1 MSPDDYYACLALWLR
16 AEFSCNLQQLGAAT
30 GDPSALRTGIG
41 HIGASG
47 PLVLAPQGQG
57 LLGLLDLYRNTGGL
71 AGKRLIIATPSHFAG
86 WVRAAAD
93 AKICEDASRGPG
105 VVNPELTAA
114 KGPSRRMAI
123 GLALLLA
130 FVGATFMMGRA
141 GWLLVSCLISIVI
154 CVGIITRLIATV
166 GGCMPTREEAP
177 WLSDDELPRYTIL
190 VPLYKE
196 AEVVSRLLDAL
207 ERINYPHAK
216 LDIKLLIEADD
227 HETRHA
233 IERLAPGPVFEIVI
247 APAGHPRTKPRALN
261 IGLACARG
269 ELLAV
274 YDAEDDPDPMQLR
287 RAAATFAQAPG
298 SVACLQCPLAV
309 DNPRD
314 SWLAGLFA
322 LDYAALFDVLD
333 PGLARLRLPILLGG
347 TSNHFRVQTLRR
359 MHGWDAWNVTEDADM
374 GARLARM
381 GLSVATLEAPTYEEA
396 PARLA
401 AWLAQRRRW
410 MKGWMQTLIV
420 HLREPARLVRELGA
434 ARAAALVALLA
445 GGVIGPLVG
454 PFYVALFIY
463 DGVWGALF
471 SPATLMDSIAF
482 TLWCAIAALG
492 ALAWLA
498 PIIIGARRRGL
509 TSLLKLLPL
518 LPVYTALLGLAAAM
532 ALIDLFRRPHHWAK
546 TTHGL
551 ARSSLRTGRIG

>member
-1 MSPDDYYACLALWLR
+1 MSLAFSPAARPRIPLPPARWSHAPPRQASWASKTQLPPDLAFLSPLGLRTSLLRHIVAKARKQGVAAHEVLLADEIVSPDDYYACLALWLR

-261 IGLACARG
+261 IGLACAR
-269 ELLAV
+269 
-274 YDAEDDPDPMQLR
+274 
-287 RAAATFAQAPG
+287 
-298 SVACLQCPLAV
+298 
-309 DNPRD
+309 
-314 SWLAGLFA
+314 
-322 LDYAALFDVLD
+322 
-333 PGLARLRLPILLGG
+333 
-347 TSNHFRVQTLRR
+347 
-359 MHGWDAWNVTEDADM
+359 
-374 GARLARM
+374 
-381 GLSVATLEAPTYEEA
+381 
-396 PARLA
+396 
-401 AWLAQRRRW
+401 
-410 MKGWMQTLIV
+410 
-420 HLREPARLVRELGA
+420 
-434 ARAAALVALLA
+434 AAALVALLA